1 MKHAKDKARF
11 GVKAKLMSF
20 ILPVVAIAF
29 LILSM
34 VAFFVSRASI
44 REKTESLMDAEGTAS
59 VNQIAGWQSD
69 NLTTLDT
76 ALDSMVYL
84 KMDDEEILNYEAQ
97 FLGTYEDFP
106 NGVYLS
112 YDDGKVLDASGWEP
126 EGKATETTWYQEAL
140 AMISSHSAILMWM
153 R

>member
-59 VNQIAGWQSD
+59 VNQLRAGRAITSPRWTRR
-69 NLTTLDT
+69 LT
-76 ALDSMVYL
+76 AWS
-84 KMDDEEILNYEAQ
+84 
-97 FLGTYEDFP
+97 
-106 NGVYLS
+106 
-112 YDDGKVLDASGWEP
+112 
-126 EGKATETTWYQEAL
+126 
-140 AMISSHSAILMWM
+140 ISRWTMK
-153 R
+153 RF